1 MSWLR
6 AGLPITLLA
15 DLAAPGGPLS
25 GEILAVEA
33 IAADVMAAH
42 RLAGDAPSSR
52 SQGFS
57 DASGA

>member
-1 MSWLR
+1 MSWLH

-15 DLAAPGGPLS
+15 DLAARGGPLS
-25 GEILAVEA
+25 GQILAVEA
-33 IAADVMAAH
+33 IAADVAAAH
-42 RLAGDAPSSR
+42 RLAAGGTASG